1 MARCGSRSVR
11 GSFRQ
16 VRGHRGRDLGKP
28 GPRAEEG
35 GVTDCM
41 TMPWMYYSG
50 RDCPLEQKL
59 DGMERFAEDV
69 IRPLS

>member
-1 MARCGSRSVR
+1 
-11 GSFRQ
+11 
-16 VRGHRGRDLGKP
+16 
-28 GPRAEEG
+28 
-35 GVTDCM
+35 M